1 MGRRLRKA
9 AALAALAV
17 AIYFIAWPVPVDPVA
32 WRAPVS
38 AGYVGPFA
46 RNERLKNLELLPI
59 GNHHGPESI
68 AIDADG
74 RIYAATREGAIV
86 RLRADSSSPEEWVA
100 TGGRPLGIRFDRAG
114 NLYVADALRG
124 LLRIAPDRTLTV
136 LATEADGKPIRYANS
151 VVPASDGKVYFT
163 DASTKFGAR
172 EFGGTYEASL
182 FDVMEHG
189 SHGRVLVY
197 DPATRRAT
205 TLIANLNFANGIT
218 LAHDES
224 YLLVNDMAS
233 YRVLRHWLAGPRR
246 GTTEPLIENLPGFAD
261 NLSTGRDGRFWLAL
275 VSPRNALLDRV
286 SGAPFVRKMIQR
298 LPAFIRPEAVAYGH
312 IVAFDGSGRIVASLQ
327 DPEGAYRLTT
337 EALETPEWIY
347 VGSLVMPKLGRL
359 PRFSSTSQEFR
370 MQNAE

>member
-9 AALAALAV
+9 AALAALAA
-17 AIYFIAWPVPVDPVA
+17 AIYFVAWPVPVDPVA

-46 RNERLKNLELLPI
+46 RNERLKHLELLPI
-59 GNHHGPESI
+59 GNHHGPESV
-68 AIDADG
+68 AIDAEG

-86 RLRADSSSPEEWVA
+86 RLRADGSSPEEWVA
-100 TGGRPLGIRFDRAG
+100 TGGVPLGIRFDRAG
-114 NLYVADALRG
+114 NLYVADASRG

-136 LATEADGKPIRYANS
+136 LATEADGKAIRYANS
-151 VVPASDGKVYFT
+151 VAPASDGRVYFT

-182 FDVMEHG
+182 LDVMEHG
-189 SHGRVLVY
+189 GHGRVLVY

-205 TLIANLNFANGIT
+205 TLFANLNFANGIT

-246 GTTEPLIENLPGFAD
+246 GTTEPLLENLPGFAD

-286 SGAPFVRKMIQR
+286 SGMPFVRKMIQR

-312 IVAFDGSGRIVASLQ
+312 IVAFDGNGRIVACLQ
-327 DPEGAYRLTT
+327 DPEGGYRLVT
-337 EALETPEWIY
+337 
-347 VGSLVMPKLGRL
+347 
-359 PRFSSTSQEFR
+359 
-370 MQNAE
+370 